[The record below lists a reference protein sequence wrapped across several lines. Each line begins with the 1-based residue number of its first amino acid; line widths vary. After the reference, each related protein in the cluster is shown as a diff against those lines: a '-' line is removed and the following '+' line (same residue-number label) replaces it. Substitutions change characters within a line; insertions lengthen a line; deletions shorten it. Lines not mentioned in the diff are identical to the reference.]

1 MKINLL
7 VYLQLFRHTIG
18 QVFIY
23 VKFILLNVNSKEFLL
38 IVILCSTLIMKY
50 AWPINGI
57 VFKIKI
63 DSNYFLCSIE
73 AVVVVIV
80 W

>member
-23 VKFILLNVNSKEFLL
+23 VKFFLLNVNSKEFLL
-38 IVILCSTLIMKY
+38 IVILCSTLIMKLY
-50 AWPINGI
+50 LKSKLIQI
-57 VFKIKI
+57 ISFVQ
-63 DSNYFLCSIE
+63 
-73 AVVVVIV
+73 
-80 W
+80 